1 MRSSNTDNGSSM
13 LNPRILEVR
22 SNDKD
27 EQEKEVKV
35 DDDRNLERDEKE
47 GENSVENHEMQ
58 EVDEINNGTDENEM
72 TNKEVNVRKSS
83 RIRKQRMII
92 NDDEIGDCDDEKDP
106 DYTR

>member
-1 MRSSNTDNGSSM
+1 
-13 LNPRILEVR
+13 
-22 SNDKD
+22 
-27 EQEKEVKV
+27 
-35 DDDRNLERDEKE
+35 
-47 GENSVENHEMQ
+47 MQ
-58 EVDEINNGTDENEM
+58 EVDEINDGTDENEM